1 MARRT
6 DCVFHQRGRWISP
19 ATGEPISFDGLMDD
33 MAKKSVVMLG
43 ETHDIA
49 EIHRWQLH
57 TAAFLYARRP
67 NMMMGFEMFPR
78 RIQPVLDEW
87 VSGKLDTRTFIE
99 KSEWQRVWGFPAEL
113 YLPLFHFCRQ
123 YGIRMLAL
131 NCYRELVTRIGREGW
146 EAVPVEERD
155 GLTPS
160 AAPLPGYVRY
170 LQAMT
175 GGSAGGRENMPV
187 DGGRFMR
194 AMQTWDRAFAC
205 NIASALKE
213 AKPEAGSGRLPLVIG
228 IIGRGHL
235 EYRFGTPY
243 QLADLGIAD
252 TAVLL
257 PSQTENWQLRPD
269 MPGENGLPARS
280 YADAVFRLDVP
291 EPVPERR
298 MPERVRQTDGQA
310 DKDGQAG
317 KS

>member
-1 MARRT
+1 MEKQN
-6 DCVFHQRGRWISP
+6 DSVFHPRGTWIAP
-19 ATGEPISFDGLMDD
+19 ATGQSIPFSTLMEK
-33 MAKKSVVMLG
+33 MAEKSVVMLG

-57 TAAFLYARRP
+57 TASFLYARRP

-87 VSGKLDTRTFIE
+87 VAGRLDTAAFLE
-99 KSEWQRVWGFPAEL
+99 KAEWKTVWGFPPEI

-123 YGIRMLAL
+123 NRVRMLAL
-131 NCYRELVTRIGREGW
+131 NCYRELVTRVGKEGW
-146 EAVPVEERD
+146 DAVPIEERD

-160 AAPLPGYVRY
+160 APPLPSYVRH
-170 LQAMT
+170 LLAMT
-175 GGSAGGRENMPV
+175 GGNVGGQGNIPV

-205 NIASALKE
+205 NIAYAREE
-213 AKPEAGSGRLPLVIG
+213 AIKATGEAPLIIG

-243 QLADLGIAD
+243 QLADLGITD

-257 PSQTENWQLRPD
+257 PSQSENWQLRPD
-269 MPGENGLPARS
+269 IPGENGAPPQS
-280 YADAVFRLDVP
+280 FADAVFRLDMP
-291 EPVPERR
+291 EPIPERR
-298 MPERVRQTDGQA
+298 IPKKRPENPGN
-310 DKDGQAG
+310 
-317 KS
+317 

>member
-1 MARRT
+1 MEKQN
-6 DCVFHQRGRWISP
+6 DSVFHQRGTWIAP
-19 ATGEPISFDGLMDD
+19 ATGQSIPFSALMEK
-33 MAKKSVVMLG
+33 MAAKSVVMLG

-87 VSGKLDTRTFIE
+87 VAGKLDTAAFLE
-99 KSEWQRVWGFPAEL
+99 KSEWKTVWGFPPEL

-123 YGIRMLAL
+123 NGVRMLAL
-131 NCYRELVTRIGREGW
+131 NCYRELVTRVGKEGW
-146 EAVPVEERD
+146 DAVPVEERD

-160 AAPLPGYVRY
+160 APPLPSYVRH
-170 LQAMT
+170 LLAMT
-175 GGSAGGRENMPV
+175 GGNAGGRGNIPV

-205 NIASALKE
+205 NIAHALKE
-213 AKPEAGSGRLPLVIG
+213 SGPANPPLIIG

-243 QLADLGIAD
+243 QLADLGITD

-257 PSQTENWQLRPD
+257 PSQSENWQLRPD
-269 MPGENGLPARS
+269 IPGEDGAPDQS
-280 YADAVFRLDVP
+280 FADAVFRLDLP

-298 MPERVRQTDGQA
+298 MPKRRQEN
-310 DKDGQAG
+310 KDSNA
-317 KS
+317 